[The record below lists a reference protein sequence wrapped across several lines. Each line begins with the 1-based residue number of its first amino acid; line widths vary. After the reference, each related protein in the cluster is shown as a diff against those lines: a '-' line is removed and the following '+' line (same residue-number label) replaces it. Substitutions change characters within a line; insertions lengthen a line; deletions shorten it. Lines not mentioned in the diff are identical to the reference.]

1 LKKVSSWSLC
11 FRLSL
16 LLATGKRYSKK
27 AGERGADVDAINES
41 VELADEIYV
50 DTSIPAMIATKFE
63 PQKKAPISGGPTL
76 F

>member
-1 LKKVSSWSLC
+1 LEPLFSSKSSAC
-11 FRLSL
+11 HKEEVFQK
-16 LLATGKRYSKK
+16 ATLK